1 MSDISDKFP
10 QDSNLVIVSQLS
22 QNKIHKFSIKFENKD
37 LSDYVNLLNLRRISK
52 VTISGKIVA
61 EGNKNWLLN
70 AKIGASVTQGC
81 VVTMEDVNTRID
93 QKILRHYYADY
104 QSHEETLTSEEDLD
118 PDAEEIPHEI
128 NLLTLTM
135 EAISII
141 LNDFPRKDGI
151 VIDPVLSA
159 PKGVKPL
166 TDDAVKPFAGLA
178 SLRDKLKE

>member
-1 MSDISDKFP
+1 
-10 QDSNLVIVSQLS
+10 
-22 QNKIHKFSIKFENKD
+22 
-37 LSDYVNLLNLRRISK
+37 
-52 VTISGKIVA
+52 
-61 EGNKNWLLN
+61 
-70 AKIGASVTQGC
+70 
-81 VVTMEDVNTRID
+81 
-93 QKILRHYYADY
+93 
-104 QSHEETLTSEEDLD
+104 
-118 PDAEEIPHEI
+118 
-128 NLLTLTM
+128 M